1 MHNNNN
7 AYKLIYLAT
16 LQIDKVYYKVYYKH
30 TLCLAVCICNY
41 ISSQIA
47 TILKE
52 NSNLRAAL
60 KTVEQM
66 KMEVENEKVAV
77 QDQVRR
83 GGMELE
89 RE

>member
-16 LQIDKVYYKVYYKH
+16 LQIDKVYYIH